1 MKKKRFWA
9 SASMTVEASFIVPF
23 CFFAIFTVVYFCFY
37 LANAATVTG
46 VLEKNLSALTYDGG
60 ELPTRVG
67 EIRGK
72 ITEDLNRSLLAVK
85 SFEVDCKAEKDK
97 VTAVVHGRVYNPVG
111 IVKDME
117 FTVSDCVKRPDPVE
131 FIRNVRR
138 IKGLYDKGV

>member
-1 MKKKRFWA
+1 MRKKRLLA

-97 VTAVVHGRVYNPVG
+97 VTAVVHGRVFNPVG

-117 FTVSDCVKRPDPVE
+117 FTVSDCMKRPDPVE

-138 IKGLYDKGV
+138 IKGLYDKGI

>member
-1 MKKKRFWA
+1 MKRSKFWWPG
-9 SASMTVEASFIVPF
+9 SMTVEASFIVPF

-60 ELPTRVG
+60 ELPTRVS

-72 ITEDLNRSLLAVK
+72 IIEDLNGSLLAVK

-97 VTAVVHGRVYNPVG
+97 VTAVVYGRVFNPVG

-117 FTVSDCVKRPDPVE
+117 FKVSDCIKRPDPVE

-138 IKGLYDKGV
+138 IKGLYDKGI

>member
-1 MKKKRFWA
+1 MKKLRLTA
-9 SASMTVEASFIVPF
+9 SGSMTVEASFIVPF
-23 CFFAIFTVVYFCFY
+23 CFFAIFTVAYFCFY

-97 VTAVVHGRVYNPVG
+97 VTATVHGRVFNPVG

-138 IKGLYDKGV
+138 IKGIYDKGI